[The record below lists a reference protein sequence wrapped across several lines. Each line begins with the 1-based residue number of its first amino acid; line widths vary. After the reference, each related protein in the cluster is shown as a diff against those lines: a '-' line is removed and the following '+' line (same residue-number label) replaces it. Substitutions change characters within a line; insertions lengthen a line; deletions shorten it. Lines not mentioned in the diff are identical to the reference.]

1 MSKVTRPILSG
12 VLPRKRLFALLD
24 RMRKQ
29 PVIWVSGPPGCGKTT
44 LISTYIVARKLP
56 CLWYQIDGADSDIAT
71 FFYYMGQAAR
81 KAAPRIRRPL
91 PLLTPEYLQ
100 GIPAFTFRYFENLGD
115 RLKIPSALVFDN
127 CQEVPEDSPLH
138 EILLSGF
145 SRIPEGINLVL
156 ISRSDPPSAFVR
168 LRANNLLA
176 ILGWEELRLNLE
188 ESRSIIKLRI
198 QQKLSRESVR
208 HLHDTTDGWTAGLVL
223 MLEGIRR
230 GIEPHKFGKLT
241 SEEIIDYFG
250 NVVFDKAKQEIQ
262 DFLLKTAF
270 LPRMSERMAEE
281 LTDISHGGRILS
293 TLSRNNYFTEKRFD
307 KEPSYQYHPL
317 FRDFLLNRARGTFSP
332 ETLSMLQRRAA
343 LLLEEA
349 GETEA
354 AALLFRDASHWD
366 GLIRLILKHAPLMI
380 SQGRNQTLIQW
391 LNNIPNETR
400 DNHPWLLYWMGECK
414 LHFNPSQSCPFFEK
428 AFDQFRSEGNGAGT
442 FLAWSGVIDSIWLD
456 FSDFKQFDKWISIF
470 EELVHDF
477 EEFPSKEIGT
487 RAANSMFIA
496 LAFRQPQHPEIEKWS
511 ERMLSSLDYHTNISL
526 KISALNR
533 QVSYRIF
540 TGDFEKM
547 VFPIALLRQWGQS
560 RDASPTAQIIA
571 KLLEAGYYRI
581 TGFHEKC
588 LNLINEGLEL
598 ARTTGIH
605 FMDNV
610 FLVHGIMSALS
621 KNDAP
626 TVENFL
632 EKMESYLSRLHPW
645 GKFFYHYLRT
655 REALL
660 RGDIK
665 QASFHSELSLKFG
678 MDSGCHLTLWMCHVM
693 KAHVMHR
700 LGKDQ
705 EAQDH
710 LSHALNISQHKL
722 GEYVVLMAEALFA
735 LDRGEEASGVAT
747 LRKALAI
754 GREGKYLDPYVDQPS
769 AMARLCEKALEAGIE
784 VEYVQELIRRRNLI
798 PEKLPI
804 HLEHWPWPLKVFT
817 LGRFAILRDGEPL
830 QFTRKVQQ
838 KPLSLLKALI
848 ALGGREVREEQI
860 ADLLWPESN
869 GDVAH
874 QSFEI
879 ALHRLRQL
887 IGQHEAVQL
896 REGCLTL
903 DPKYCWIDVWAFEGL
918 VGKVDA
924 PWREERKGMDMA
936 EATQLIQKAIDIYQ
950 GAFLPKETFEPWT
963 DSLRERLRNKFL
975 RCVEKLGHYWEKS
988 GQWEEAV
995 ECYQRGL
1002 EVDELIEEFYQ
1013 HLMVSYQKLD
1023 QPTKALSVYN
1033 RCKKSL
1039 SLGLGIEPSS
1049 KTQAIYRQLLLR

>member
-1 MSKVTRPILSG
+1 
-12 VLPRKRLFALLD
+12 
-24 RMRKQ
+24 
-29 PVIWVSGPPGCGKTT
+29 
-44 LISTYIVARKLP
+44 
-56 CLWYQIDGADSDIAT
+56 
-71 FFYYMGQAAR
+71 
-81 KAAPRIRRPL
+81 
-91 PLLTPEYLQ
+91 
-100 GIPAFTFRYFENLGD
+100 
-115 RLKIPSALVFDN
+115 
-127 CQEVPEDSPLH
+127 
-138 EILLSGF
+138 
-145 SRIPEGINLVL
+145 
-156 ISRSDPPSAFVR
+156 
-168 LRANNLLA
+168 
-176 ILGWEELRLNLE
+176 
-188 ESRSIIKLRI
+188 
-198 QQKLSRESVR
+198 
-208 HLHDTTDGWTAGLVL
+208 
-223 MLEGIRR
+223 
-230 GIEPHKFGKLT
+230 
-241 SEEIIDYFG
+241 
-250 NVVFDKAKQEIQ
+250 
-262 DFLLKTAF
+262 
-270 LPRMSERMAEE
+270 
-281 LTDISHGGRILS
+281 
-293 TLSRNNYFTEKRFD
+293 
-307 KEPSYQYHPL
+307 
-317 FRDFLLNRARGTFSP
+317 
-332 ETLSMLQRRAA
+332 
-343 LLLEEA
+343 
-349 GETEA
+349 
-354 AALLFRDASHWD
+354 
-366 GLIRLILKHAPLMI
+366 
-380 SQGRNQTLIQW
+380 
-391 LNNIPNETR
+391 
-400 DNHPWLLYWMGECK
+400 
-414 LHFNPSQSCPFFEK
+414 
-428 AFDQFRSEGNGAGT
+428 
-442 FLAWSGVIDSIWLD
+442 
-456 FSDFKQFDKWISIF
+456 
-470 EELVHDF
+470 
-477 EEFPSKEIGT
+477 
-487 RAANSMFIA
+487 
-496 LAFRQPQHPEIEKWS
+496 
-511 ERMLSSLDYHTNISL
+511 
-526 KISALNR
+526 
-533 QVSYRIF
+533 
-540 TGDFEKM
+540 
-547 VFPIALLRQWGQS
+547 
-560 RDASPTAQIIA
+560 
-571 KLLEAGYYRI
+571 
-581 TGFHEKC
+581 
-588 LNLINEGLEL
+588 
-598 ARTTGIH
+598 
-605 FMDNV
+605 MDNV

-903 DPKYCWIDVWAFEGL
+903 DPKYCWIDVWAFEGF